1 MKRQVPSAD
10 WGSPAAWSMGLEQ
23 EDGGGLSGLMEG
35 IGGGGGWGAL
45 MADAGNEKVDDYAGM
60 QHQVGVTGRRDGLR
74 KKVTQNIVEKKQKRM
89 VKNRES
95 AARSRARKQA
105 YTSQLEYEIAA
116 LTKENQLLLK
126 YETDLNALKEENQ
139 RLNEQ
144 MADLNAIKEENQR
157 LKQQLVCSIILP

>member
-1 MKRQVPSAD
+1 MLHSESPLLFIFSCLFVNMKRQVPSAD

-23 EDGGGLSGLMEG
+23 EDGGGLMEG

-45 MADAGNEKVDDYAGM
+45 MADAGNETVDDYAGM
-60 QHQVGVTGRRDGLR
+60 QHQVGVMGRRDGLR
-74 KKVTQNIVEKKQKRM
+74 KKATQNIVEKKQKRM

-126 YETDLNALKEENQ
+126 YGLFEK
-139 RLNEQ
+139 
-144 MADLNAIKEENQR
+144 MAANTRTGCPQPLRRTFSATF
-157 LKQQLVCSIILP
+157 